1 MCVPLHCSD
10 MYAPPLVQLGVLC
23 VTPDCPAVCV
33 PPHCSAVFTLSCP
46 AVCAPPHCS
55 AICLSPLFQLRVH
68 PSLFCYVF
76 TVHPPLAQLCVHPL
90 IVLLCVHALLL
101 SCVCT
106 VPLIALLCVY
116 LPPHNSAVCPSPH
129 CPSLFRCML
138 IFIAGF
144 PGVRQRGFHVAKSLA
159 AILDLMSP
167 LSSLANDEML
177 GSSDIYHIYEGGYTL
192 RGLCNEGVHA

>member
-1 MCVPLHCSD
+1 MIICNPHCSAVCVPLHCSD

-46 AVCAPPHCS
+46 ALCAPPHCS
-55 AICLSPLFQLRVH
+55 AMCS
-68 PSLFCYVF
+68 S
-76 TVHPPLAQLCVHPL
+76 PLAQLCVHPL

-144 PGVRQRGFHVAKSLA
+144 PGVRQQGFHVAKSLA
-159 AILDLMSP
+159 AILDLMSS
-167 LSSLANDEML
+167 LSSLANDEMH
-177 GSSDIYHIYEGGYTL
+177 GSSDRYHIYEGGYTL
-192 RGLCNEGVHA
+192 GGLCNEGYTHS